1 METPLEKERLATV
14 ETQVKNI
21 STELSGIWK
30 VLNQIQDTLN
40 KSNKTDWQ
48 TIFAGL
54 VVVGAL
60 FGFVWGTAI
69 HPINLDVERTSQSSA
84 TLAQAVVTQDE
95 RFNEEKYSRLKDQ
108 ADMDKRIAIIEFQL
122 GKKTTN

>member
-1 METPLEKERLATV
+1 MDTTIEKERLATV

-30 VLNQIQDTLN
+30 VLNQIQDSLN
-40 KSNKTDWQ
+40 KSYKTDWQ

-60 FGFVWGTAI
+60 FGFVWGAAI

-95 RFNEEKYSRLKDQ
+95 KFNEEKYSRLKEQD
-108 ADMDKRIAIIEFQL
+108 DMDKRIAIIEFQL
-122 GKKTTN
+122 KEK

>member
-1 METPLEKERLATV
+1 METLLEKERLATV
-14 ETQVKNI
+14 ETQIKNI
-21 STELSGIWK
+21 STELAGIWK

-60 FGFVWGTAI
+60 FGFVWGAAI
-69 HPINLDVERTSQSSA
+69 HPINMDVERTSQSSA
-84 TLAQAVVTQDE
+84 TLAQAVVIRDE

-108 ADMDKRIAIIEFQL
+108 ADMDKRIAVIEFQL
-122 GKKTTN
+122 NGK